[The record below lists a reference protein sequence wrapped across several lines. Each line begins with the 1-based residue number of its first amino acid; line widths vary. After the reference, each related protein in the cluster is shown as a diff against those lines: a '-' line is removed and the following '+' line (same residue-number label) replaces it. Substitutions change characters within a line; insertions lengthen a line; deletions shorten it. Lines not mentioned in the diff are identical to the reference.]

1 MANPEG
7 KETGAGSPGDRNEFI
22 ELYNRAKDTIDLSGW
37 RFTDFDATDELSAW
51 TDTLILK
58 KYPDVK
64 IRTTL
69 LPPHSFAVILDP
81 EYTSTDTV
89 GGYSQPYEFPKGTL
103 ILTIGNTTLG
113 NGLSNNDPILLYSPD
128 MRDSSSF
135 GTPFDESDSIP
146 RDAGDGISW
155 ERVSP
160 DSQDTEDN
168 WVRCLDPSSST
179 PGKENSTLSYIDI
192 GIEDLSFSP
201 PQGRPE
207 TPLKVSG
214 KIKNYSYIP
223 VQDWSLLAFVDRN
236 SNGMEDEGERLS
248 YIKGGLLLSQKD
260 TTIEME
266 WDNPEK
272 GVKDIYLVV
281 SHPEDRNPAN
291 DTLHKAYT
299 VFKTYEYLIIS
310 PNPFSPDGDGRDDT
324 ASIQYLLPEPEGTLT
339 LMIYDLK
346 GRLVKTL
353 LKNEKIEEES
363 GWVKWDGRGDNN
375 KILPLG
381 MYIVLLKYKKSGRV
395 WTQKKTT
402 VLAKKL

>member
-22 ELYNRAKDTIDLSGW
+22 ELYNNSETPIDLSGW
-37 RFTDFDATDELSAW
+37 KFTDFDATDEIHAW

-58 KYPDVK
+58 RYPDVK
-64 IRTTL
+64 IGTTL
-69 LPPHSFAVILDP
+69 LSPHSFAVILDP

-89 GGYSQPYEFPKGTL
+89 GGYSQPYEFPSGVL

-146 RDAGDGISW
+146 TDAGDGISW

-160 DSQDTEDN
+160 DSQDTDYN
-168 WVRCLDPSSST
+168 WVRCLDPSGST
-179 PGKENSTLSYIDI
+179 PGRENSTLSYIDI

-207 TPLKVSG
+207 TPLKISG
-214 KIKNYSYIP
+214 KIKNYGYVP
-223 VQDWSLLAFVDRN
+223 VEEWSLLAFVDRN
-236 SNGMEDEGERLS
+236 SNGAEDGGERLS
-248 YIKGGLLLSQKD
+248 YIKGGLLLPQRD
-260 TTIEME
+260 TTVEIG

-272 GVKDIYLVV
+272 GIRNIYLVV
-281 SHPEDRNPAN
+281 SCSEDRNSNN
-291 DTLHKAYT
+291 DTLYKPYT
-299 VFKTYEYLIIS
+299 VFKTSEYLIIN

-324 ASIQYLLPEPEGTLT
+324 TSLQYLLPEAEGTLT
-339 LMIYDLK
+339 LMVYDLK

-353 LKNEKIEEES
+353 LNNEKIEKERGS
-363 GWVKWDGRGDNN
+363 VKWDGRGDNN
-375 KILPLG
+375 RTLPLG
-381 MYIVLLKYKKSGRV
+381 MYIVLLRYKKGGRV
-395 WTQKKTT
+395 YTQKKSV
-402 VLAKKL
+402 VLAKRL